1 VQTLTQ
7 TSTHRASEAT
17 HVVLLFPPRG
27 PLVRSLPARGEV
39 VIGREE
45 PADLVVDD
53 PSVSR
58 RHARLVVDDDGVK
71 LEDLGSKNGTSVGG
85 AALARGERRRLQVGV
100 EAKVGTV
107 RLVIEASGAQRARR
121 AWISEASF
129 EDRLDEELTRPD
141 ARGCLVWASGA
152 RAALETLASGARAY
166 ERVAAIADDEFLALW
181 PATPEAQAIARAE
194 AWARALGGRAVLVP
208 LVGGRSTRAER
219 LERLRAAT
227 VEPLE
232 AGQVRFVGDV
242 VARISP
248 RGERRATKLEGVVAA
263 SAAMQALLMRAGRL
277 AATDLAVVLEGPTGS
292 GKEVLAELLH
302 ELGPRAD
309 APFVAVNCATL
320 RAELAASEL
329 FGHERE
335 AFTGADGGTLFL
347 DEVAELSAEVQAAL
361 LRALET
367 RAVRRVGGT
376 RERPVDV
383 RIVAAS
389 ATPLLAHVEANRFRD
404 DLYYR
409 LQGDVLQVPALA
421 ARREDVLPLARR
433 FVADHAEQRRRAPPR
448 LSSEVEEA
456 LVRYDWPGNVRELR
470 QLVARAM
477 ALVDGDV
484 IEREHLPERL
494 FPPRGDGGA
503 SVLASGGA
511 RPAAPVASPIG
522 WPIVLRETLASIER
536 QLVEAALAEARGNVR
551 AAAKLVGLPERTFA
565 YRMELLG
572 VPRG

>member
-1 VQTLTQ
+1 MKRT
-7 TSTHRASEAT
+7 
-17 HVVLLFPPRG
+17 P
-27 PLVRSLPARGEV
+27 
-39 VIGREE
+39 
-45 PADLVVDD
+45 
-53 PSVSR
+53 
-58 RHARLVVDDDGVK
+58 
-71 LEDLGSKNGTSVGG
+71 
-85 AALARGERRRLQVGV
+85 
-100 EAKVGTV
+100 
-107 RLVIEASGAQRARR
+107 
-121 AWISEASF
+121 
-129 EDRLDEELTRPD
+129 
-141 ARGCLVWASGA
+141 
-152 RAALETLASGARAY
+152 
-166 ERVAAIADDEFLALW
+166 ADDELLTRALEASTG
-181 PATPEAQAIARAE
+181 PALVLDPALRVVDATPEVHALLGFTVPRGVSAASLLCGDRPKRPVAE
-194 AWARALGGRAVLVP
+194 ALAAGRSIQAVIPGPGGDPRPLAVRTTPLRQGRTLVGWVLGLRLAGELGDAPVEFHGMWTRDAAMKRMFRILEKVAVDDVTVLV
-208 LVGGRSTRAER
+208 
-219 LERLRAAT
+219 
-227 VEPLE
+227 
-232 AGQVRFVGDV
+232 
-242 VARISP
+242 
-248 RGERRATKLEGVVAA
+248 RGE
-263 SAAMQALLMRAGRL
+263 
-277 AATDLAVVLEGPTGS
+277 TGS
-292 GKEVLAELLH
+292 GKELVAHAIHALS
-302 ELGPRAD
+302 PRAHGPLR
-309 APFVAVNCATL
+309 AINCAAL
-320 RAELAASEL
+320 PANLLESEL
-329 FGHERE
+329 FGHVKV
-335 AFTGADGGTLFL
+335 AFTGAVRDTPGHVQLAEGGTLFL